1 MKKKQ
6 WLFTYLLLSLLLVEL
21 SLYGLLQTGNN
32 YYLFSLFLSTSS
44 IIYIV
49 YHIHTLS
56 NRKSKLAKDYH
67 FYFIN
72 YDIPAQE
79 DILFRQISKRM

>member
-1 MKKKQ
+1 LKKKQ
-6 WLFTYLLLSLLLVEL
+6 WLFIYLLFSLLLLEL
-21 SLYGLLQTGNN
+21 SLYGLLQTDNT
-32 YYLFSLFLSTSS
+32 YYLFSLFLSTSN

-49 YHIHTLS
+49 YYIHTLS
-56 NRKSKLAKDYH
+56 NQKSKPAKDYY

-72 YDIPAQE
+72 YDTPSEE

>member
-6 WLFTYLLLSLLLVEL
+6 WLFIYLLFSLLLLEL
-21 SLYGLLQTGNN
+21 SLYGLLQTGNT

-44 IIYIV
+44 IIYIA
-49 YHIHTLS
+49 YHINTLS
-56 NRKSKLAKDYH
+56 NQKSKPAKDYH

-72 YDIPAQE
+72 YDTPVGE
-79 DILFRQISKRM
+79 DILFRQISRRM

>member
-1 MKKKQ
+1 LKEKQ
-6 WLFTYLLLSLLLVEL
+6 WLFIYLLFSLLLIEL
-21 SLYGLLQTGNN
+21 TLYGLLQTGNN

-44 IIYIV
+44 MIYIV
-49 YHIHTLS
+49 YHVYTLS
-56 NRKSKLAKDYH
+56 NQKSEPTKNYH

-72 YDIPAQE
+72 YDTPAGE